1 MSNYE
6 KRLDRLCRKPP
17 PTDLRWEEFVG
28 IMESLGFSLHEHGG
42 GSHKFF
48 VREENGVEQR
58 INTCRPHPTGIMKQ
72 YQIRAVVAK
81 LDEWGLL

>member
-1 MSNYE
+1 MSKSE

-17 PTDLRWEEFVG
+17 PTDIRWDEFVG
-28 IMESLGFSLHEHGG
+28 ILESLGFTLHEHG

-48 VREENGVEQR
+48 VREVDGTEVR
-58 INTCRPHPTGIMKQ
+58 INTCRPHPNGIMKS
-72 YQIRAVVAK
+72 YQIKEVVAK